1 LSQRIEGLYRL
12 VTVPALYKGLQTLL
26 GAAGVR
32 DIFIRDVAGISAGMR
47 VLDVGCG
54 PGSYLPHLPQVDYT
68 GIDLNPKHI
77 AHARAKHGT
86 RGRFIVGD
94 AVEALAG
101 EAGQFDVI
109 MVSALL
115 HHLDDAHAMELL
127 AGLSRLCR
135 EGGRIATLDNVWLP
149 DQNPVAR
156 WLNSRDSGL
165 NIRTPEAYTRIAQEA
180 GLSVTSRVYRGLLVV
195 PYDYF
200 CMTLT
205 RGTSP

>member
-12 VTVPALYKGLQTLL
+12 VTVPALYKSIQTML

-32 DIFIRDVAGISAGMR
+32 DIFVREVAGVLAGMR

-68 GIDLNPKHI
+68 GIDMNSKHVT
-77 AHARAKHGT
+77 HARARHGD

-109 MVSALL
+109 IVSALL
-115 HHLDDAHAMELL
+115 HHLDDAQAIALL
-127 AGLSRLCR
+127 TGLSRLCR
-135 EGGRIATLDNVWLP
+135 QGGRIATLDNVWLP
-149 DQNPVAR
+149 DQSPVAR

-165 NIRTPEAYTRIAQEA
+165 NIRTPEAYARLAQEA
-180 GLSVTSRVYRGLLVV
+180 RLSVSSRIYRGLLVV

-205 RGTSP
+205 HEMVP